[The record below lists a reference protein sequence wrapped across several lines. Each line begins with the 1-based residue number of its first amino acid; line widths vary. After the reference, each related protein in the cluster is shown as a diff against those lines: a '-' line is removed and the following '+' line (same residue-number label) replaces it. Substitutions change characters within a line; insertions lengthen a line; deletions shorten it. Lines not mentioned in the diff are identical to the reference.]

1 MRIVFIGGVQF
12 SSRTLSHL
20 YTSGENI
27 VGVVTRRAPANPADH
42 LDLSGYCQTNN
53 INWRYG
59 DDINSKDSIDWIKG
73 LSPDVIICVG
83 WPSLLKEEALASSKL
98 GVIGY
103 HPAAIPLNRGRHPI
117 IWALSLGLSETAS
130 TFFMMD
136 LGADSGPIISQ
147 KSVPIYET
155 DYARDLYSRL
165 EEIAVTQLDEILL
178 KIRSGNFEYRNQNL
192 ENSNLWRKRKKS
204 DGLIDWRMSA
214 KTIYDLVRALSEP
227 YPGAHFM
234 VRGDEVKAW
243 KAELVNSVPTN
254 LEPGKVIAVDNEG
267 ITVRCGEGAIRVTSL
282 EPYIEIR
289 TGEYL

>member
-1 MRIVFIGGVQF
+1 VRILFIGSVQF
-12 SSRTLSHL
+12 SLRTLSHL
-20 YTSGENI
+20 HDSGENI
-27 VGVVTRRAPANPADH
+27 VGVITRRVPANPADH
-42 LDLSGYCQTNN
+42 RDLSDYCERNS
-53 INWRYG
+53 ISWRYG
-59 DDINSKDSIDWIKG
+59 NDINNKDSIGWIRK
-73 LSPDVIICVG
+73 LSPDVIFCIG
-83 WPSLLKEEALASSKL
+83 WPNLLKEEALASSKL

-147 KSVPIYET
+147 EHVPIYET

-165 EEIAVTQLDEILL
+165 EVIAVTQLDEILL
-178 KIRSGNFEYRNQNL
+178 KMSSGNLESRNQNL
-192 ENSNLWRKRKKS
+192 ENSNLWRKRDKS

-214 KTIYDLVRALSEP
+214 KTIYNLVRALSAP

-234 VRGDEVKAW
+234 VRGYEVKAW
-243 KAELVNSVPTN
+243 KAELVNSFPAN
-254 LEPGKVIAVDNEG
+254 FEPGKVIATDKEG
-267 ITVRCGEGAIRVTSL
+267 ITVRCGEGAIRVASL
-282 EPYIEIR
+282 EPYIEIG